1 MPRAARAALL
11 IVVVHAVVLGW
22 VGRSAPGPL
31 LSNLSMI
38 AAGVLAATACWRA
51 ASRGAGFSRSVWR
64 LFAIA
69 LGVWSAAQASWTV
82 TENVLR
88 IPVSEPSLTHFL
100 FRFCGAPLIVA
111 LLLDEEEPPVRP
123 PDWARV
129 LDFAQIGIVFLFF
142 YFDLYFVPPAPGDS
156 LASLQVFWFLD
167 ISDIENWLIAAAY
180 LLRAFLARTPEARRL
195 FWRISLYVVAY
206 AACSTTYNYGYYIEV
221 ARTGHWFDLPWTA
234 ALGIATLVAATW
246 QPRGELAR
254 SAPASAM
261 RVLTVGWVP
270 AVAPIAVLALAL
282 QVARYEL
289 ALAFFAV
296 LASVSVFGARL
307 LVERY
312 RQLLA
317 LEALRASEERYA
329 RLVELSPDAIAVF
342 ADGRISFA
350 NPAAARLAGA
360 KDPQDLVGR
369 AVADFVSAETR
380 LAMRERLV
388 TFPHGSPAVE
398 MDARRLDGSS
408 LSIEAVFIPLPPEAT
423 PPPSKSGAAAG
434 LVVARDVTERRRA
447 EAEREGL
454 IRELEARNAELERFS
469 YTVSHDLKT
478 PLVTIRGFLGLV
490 EQAAERGDTATV
502 RADMQRIYRASD
514 RMERLLSEVLDLS
527 RAGRVAGPAAAVEL
541 DSVAREAVAN
551 AAQELK
557 QQRVA
562 VEIAPGLPVVMG
574 DRVRLVEVVQN
585 LLANAARFM
594 GDERRPRVVIG
605 RRGGAPEG
613 QALVFVQDNGIG
625 IDPRFHEQV
634 FRLFDKL
641 DPKSPGTG
649 VGLALVKRIVEV
661 HGGRVW
667 VESPGAG
674 HGTTF
679 CFTLPL
685 AGFFVRGDAAPLPP
699 SNPPLRSPQ

>member
-11 IVVVHAVVLGW
+11 IVAVHVVALGF
-22 VGRSAPGPL
+22 VGRTASGPL

-64 LFAIA
+64 LCAIA
-69 LGVWSAAQASWTV
+69 LGVWSAAHTSWTV

-88 IPVSEPSLTHFL
+88 VSVGEPSLTHFL

-180 LLRAFLARTPEARRL
+180 LLRALLARTPEARRV

-221 ARTGHWFDLPWTA
+221 ARTGHWFDLPWTM
-234 ALGIATLVAATW
+234 ALGVATLVSATW
-246 QPRGELAR
+246 QPRAELAQPAR
-254 SAPASAM
+254 ASAM
-261 RVLTVGWVP
+261 RVLTLGWVP
-270 AVAPIAVLALAL
+270 AMAPIAVLALAL

-289 ALAFFAV
+289 VLAFIAV

-312 RQLLA
+312 RQVRA

-329 RLVELSPDAIAVF
+329 RLIELSPEAIAVLVE
-342 ADGRISFA
+342 GRITFA

-360 KDPQDLVGR
+360 SSQRDLVGR
-369 AVADFVSAETR
+369 SVLDFVTPEARQGALDRLSA
-380 LAMRERLV
+380 L
-388 TFPHGSPAVE
+388 PPDSPPIGVE
-398 MDARRLDGSS
+398 ARRLDGSS
-408 LSIEAVFIPLPPEAT
+408 IVLEAVFIPLAPGAAPSYEPNT
-423 PPPSKSGAAAG
+423 PPAR

-447 EAEREGL
+447 EAEREAL
-454 IRELEARNAELERFS
+454 IRELEARNAELERFT
-469 YTVSHDLKT
+469 YTVSHDLKA

-490 EQAAERGDTATV
+490 EQAAERGDAATV
-502 RADMQRIYRASD
+502 RADMERIYRASD
-514 RMERLLSEVLDLS
+514 RMERLLSELLDLS
-527 RAGRVAGPAAAVEL
+527 RAGRVAGPSAAVGM
-541 DSVAREAVAN
+541 DAVAREAVAN

-557 QQRVA
+557 EHRVA
-562 VEIAPGLPVVMG
+562 VEIAPGLPVVVG
-574 DRVRLVEVVQN
+574 DRLRLVEVVQN
-585 LLANAARFM
+585 LVANAARFM
-594 GDERRPRVVIG
+594 GSERTPKVVIG
-605 RRGGAPEG
+605 WRGGAPDG
-613 QALVFVQDNGIG
+613 QTLLFVQDNGIG
-625 IDPRFHEQV
+625 IESRFHEQV

-641 DPKSPGTG
+641 DPASPGTG

-667 VESPGAG
+667 VESDGSG
-674 HGTTF
+674 CGTTF

-685 AGFFVRGDAAPLPP
+685 ANVRDAAGVAPAV
-699 SNPPLRSPQ
+699 S

>member
-11 IVVVHAVVLGW
+11 IVVVHVVVLGW

-38 AAGVLAATACWRA
+38 AAGALAATACWRA
-51 ASRGAGFSRSVWR
+51 ASRGVGFSRSVWR

-180 LLRAFLARTPEARRL
+180 QLRAFLARTPEARRL

-221 ARTGHWFDLPWTA
+221 ARTGHWFELPWTA
-234 ALGIATLVAATW
+234 ALGVATLVATSW
-246 QPRGELAR
+246 QPRVELAR
-254 SAPASAM
+254 SAPTSAM

-312 RQLLA
+312 RQLRA

-350 NPAAARLAGA
+350 NPRRDGCAAARRLLAEHRGG
-360 KDPQDLVGR
+360 LH
-369 AVADFVSAETR
+369 S
-380 LAMRERLV
+380 
-388 TFPHGSPAVE
+388 
-398 MDARRLDGSS
+398 
-408 LSIEAVFIPLPPEAT
+408 
-423 PPPSKSGAAAG
+423 AAAG
-434 LVVARDVTERRRA
+434 
-447 EAEREGL
+447 
-454 IRELEARNAELERFS
+454 
-469 YTVSHDLKT
+469 
-478 PLVTIRGFLGLV
+478 
-490 EQAAERGDTATV
+490 GD
-502 RADMQRIYRASD
+502 
-514 RMERLLSEVLDLS
+514 
-527 RAGRVAGPAAAVEL
+527 AAA
-541 DSVAREAVAN
+541 
-551 AAQELK
+551 
-557 QQRVA
+557 
-562 VEIAPGLPVVMG
+562 
-574 DRVRLVEVVQN
+574 
-585 LLANAARFM
+585 LAKR
-594 GDERRPRVVIG
+594 
-605 RRGGAPEG
+605 RRGGAGGRAGRDRAAARRSRTRGSDPG
-613 QALVFVQDNGIG
+613 ARGAKRRAGALQLHRFPRPQDAARHDSGLPRPRRAGGGARGHRHGARGRLVIRLAPQPVALVADQCAGCAATVAAGPG
-625 IDPRFHEQV
+625 RAM
-634 FRLFDKL
+634 KL
-641 DPKSPGTG
+641 RRRSAAAAITSASNATK
-649 VGLALVKRIVEV
+649 
-661 HGGRVW
+661 
-667 VESPGAG
+667 
-674 HGTTF
+674 
-679 CFTLPL
+679 LPTY
-685 AGFFVRGDAAPLPP
+685 
-699 SNPPLRSPQ
+699 Q

>member
-1 MPRAARAALL
+1 MPRATRAALL
-11 IVVVHAVVLGW
+11 IVAAHALVLG
-22 VGRSAPGPL
+22 VLGRTPPGPL

-38 AAGVLAATACWRA
+38 AAGLVAAATCWRA
-51 ASRGAGFSRSVWR
+51 AARSFGFSRSVWR
-64 LFAIA
+64 LVATA
-69 LGVWSAAQASWTV
+69 LAVWVAAQTSWTV
-82 TENVLR
+82 TENLLQASV
-88 IPVSEPSLTHFL
+88 PEPSLTHLL
-100 FRFCGAPLIVA
+100 FRLCGAPLLVA
-111 LLLDEEEPPVRP
+111 LLLDEDQVGVIP

-129 LDFAQIGIVFLFF
+129 LDFAQVGIVFLFF
-142 YFDLYFVPPAPGDS
+142 YFDIYFVPPAPGMS
-156 LASLQVFWFLD
+156 LASLQVAGFLD
-167 ISDIENWLIAAAY
+167 ISDIENWLIAVAY
-180 LLRAFLARTPEARRL
+180 VLRAVLARSPEARRL
-195 FWRISLYVVAY
+195 FWRTVLYVVGY
-206 AACSTTYNYGYYIEV
+206 AIASTTYNYGYYHQL
-221 ARTGHWFDLPWTA
+221 ARTGQWFDLPWTM
-234 ALGIATLVAATW
+234 ALGVASVVAAGW
-246 QPRGELAR
+246 QPRVEAAR
-254 SAPASAM
+254 STPASVV

-270 AVAPIAVLALAL
+270 AMAPIAVLALAL

-289 ALAFFAV
+289 VLAFIAV

-312 RQLLA
+312 RQVRA

-350 NPAAARLAGA
+350 NPAAAQLAGA
-360 KDPQDLVGR
+360 TSPQDLVGR
-369 AVADFVSAETR
+369 PVGDFVTPETR
-380 LAMRERLV
+380 MAMRERIV
-388 TFPHGSPAVE
+388 AFPMGSPALE
-398 MDARRLDGSS
+398 LEARRLDGSA
-408 LSIEAVFIPLPPEAT
+408 LNVEVVFLPLPPADT
-423 PPPSKSGAAAG
+423 ASPGQNSPAG

-447 EAEREGL
+447 ETERETL

-469 YTVSHDLKT
+469 YTVSHDLKA

-490 EQAAERGDTATV
+490 EQAAERGDTTTLH
-502 RADMQRIYRASD
+502 ADMQRIHRASD
-514 RMERLLSEVLDLS
+514 RMERLLNEVLDLS
-527 RAGRVAGPAAAVEL
+527 RAGRVAGPAVAVEL
-541 DSVAREAVAN
+541 ASVAREAVAN

-585 LLANAARFM
+585 LIANAARFM
-594 GDERRPRVVIG
+594 GNEPRPRVVIG

-613 QALVFVQDNGIG
+613 QALIFVQDNGIG
-625 IDPRFHEQV
+625 IDSRFHEQV

-641 DPKSPGTG
+641 DPASPGTG

-661 HGGRVW
+661 QGGRVW

-685 AGFFVRGDAAPLPP
+685 AGSGSVRGLGGD
-699 SNPPLRSPQ
+699 

>member
-11 IVVVHAVVLGW
+11 IVAAHAAVLGF
-22 VGRSAPGPL
+22 VGGRAPGPL
-31 LSNLSMI
+31 LSNLGMI
-38 AAGVLAATACWRA
+38 AAGWLATVTCWRA

-69 LGVWSAAQASWTV
+69 LGVWSVAQTSWTV

-88 IPVSEPSLTHFL
+88 VSVSEPSLTHFL
-100 FRFCGAPLIVA
+100 FRFCGAPLVVA
-111 LLLDEEEPPVRP
+111 LLLDEEEPSVRP

-167 ISDIENWLIAAAY
+167 ISDIENWLIAGAY
-180 LLRAFLARTPEARRL
+180 LLRAFLAGTPEARRL
-195 FWRISLYVVAY
+195 FFRISLYVVAY

-221 ARTGHWFDLPWTA
+221 ARTGRWFDLPWTV
-234 ALGIATLVAATW
+234 ALGVATLVSAGW
-246 QPRGELAR
+246 QPRLEVAR
-254 SAPASAM
+254 AAPASAM
-261 RVLTVGWVP
+261 RVLTLGWVP
-270 AVAPIAVLALAL
+270 AMAPIAVLALAL

-312 RQLLA
+312 RQVRA

-329 RLVELSPDAIAVF
+329 RLIELSPEAIAIL
-342 ADGRISFA
+342 AEGQITFA
-350 NPAAARLAGA
+350 NPAAARLVGA
-360 KDPQDLVGR
+360 SSHRDLVGR
-369 AVADFVSAETR
+369 SVLDFVTPQARQAALDGLST
-380 LAMRERLV
+380 L
-388 TFPHGSPAVE
+388 PPDSPPIVVE
-398 MDARRLDGSS
+398 ARRLDGSS
-408 LSIEAVFIPLPPEAT
+408 LVVEAVFIPLGPEAAPSREAET
-423 PPPSKSGAAAG
+423 PPAR

-469 YTVSHDLKT
+469 YTVSHDLKA
-478 PLVTIRGFLGLV
+478 PLVTIQGFLGAV
-490 EQAAERGDTATV
+490 EQAAERGDKATL
-502 RADMQRIYRASD
+502 RADMQRIHRASD
-514 RMERLLSEVLDLS
+514 RMQRLLSEVLDLS
-527 RAGRVAGPAAAVEL
+527 RAGRVVGPAVAVPL
-541 DSVAREAVAN
+541 DAVAREAVAN

-562 VEIAPGLPVVMG
+562 VEIAPGLPVVLG

-585 LLANAARFM
+585 LVANAARFM
-594 GDERRPRVVIG
+594 GAEPRPRVVIG
-605 RRGGAPEG
+605 SRGGAAEG

-661 HGGRVW
+661 HGGKVW
-667 VESPGAG
+667 VEASGAD

-685 AGFFVRGDAAPLPP
+685 APLTP
-699 SNPPLRSPQ
+699 PPLYL

>member
-1 MPRAARAALL
+1 
-11 IVVVHAVVLGW
+11 
-22 VGRSAPGPL
+22 
-31 LSNLSMI
+31 
-38 AAGVLAATACWRA
+38 
-51 ASRGAGFSRSVWR
+51 
-64 LFAIA
+64 
-69 LGVWSAAQASWTV
+69 
-82 TENVLR
+82 
-88 IPVSEPSLTHFL
+88 
-100 FRFCGAPLIVA
+100 
-111 LLLDEEEPPVRP
+111 VR
-123 PDWARV
+123 
-129 LDFAQIGIVFLFF
+129 
-142 YFDLYFVPPAPGDS
+142 
-156 LASLQVFWFLD
+156 
-167 ISDIENWLIAAAY
+167 
-180 LLRAFLARTPEARRL
+180 
-195 FWRISLYVVAY
+195 
-206 AACSTTYNYGYYIEV
+206 
-221 ARTGHWFDLPWTA
+221 
-234 ALGIATLVAATW
+234 
-246 QPRGELAR
+246 
-254 SAPASAM
+254 
-261 RVLTVGWVP
+261 
-270 AVAPIAVLALAL
+270 
-282 QVARYEL
+282 
-289 ALAFFAV
+289 
-296 LASVSVFGARL
+296 
-307 LVERY
+307 
-312 RQLLA
+312 A

-329 RLVELSPDAIAVF
+329 RLVELSPDAIVVF

-360 KDPQDLVGR
+360 AGPQDLVGR
-369 AVADFVSAETR
+369 AVEDFVTPETR
-380 LAMRERLV
+380 LAMRERLAAFS
-388 TFPHGSPAVE
+388 TGSPAVE
-398 MDARRLDGSS
+398 LVARRLDGST
-408 LSIEAVFIPLPPEAT
+408 LNVEVVFLPLPPRDTA
-423 PPPSKSGAAAG
+423 PPAQTSPAG

-447 EAEREGL
+447 ETEREAL

-502 RADMQRIYRASD
+502 RADMQRVYRASD

-585 LLANAARFM
+585 LVANAARFM

-641 DPKSPGTG
+641 DPNSPGTG

-674 HGTTF
+674 QGTTF

-685 AGFFVRGDAAPLPP
+685 ASAPERTP
-699 SNPPLRSPQ
+699 SASEAKRLRL